1 MADLDRQRWERLLR
15 WLNQEHGMDT
25 NSLRLEARE
34 APGAGRGLFA
44 TKDIPPSST
53 LFKIPGAALMN
64 VSTVLPLYP
73 QIKQGR
79 LSGIQLVSL
88 HLLLHKPSGDDD
100 SLDGVF
106 GPYISTLPRDFSS
119 HPLTWLVNRRLGKED
134 HCGSYFLDRV
144 PPSTQRSVTAICDRF
159 WKDWEAV
166 AKIMSSR
173 RELKMAKHLPD
184 TQDLLPDFLWAWL
197 NVNTRC
203 IYYRIRQNKADP
215 DNFTL
220 CPILDFANHGSG
232 RTHIFPVISADIWG
246 LTEDSGQGNRRRRR
260 TDSYTFLGP
269 SGYSLSAGDELLLKY
284 GAHSNRFLFTEYG
297 FVNPLKDV
305 TSSSEYSGEVD
316 VQDLVEDLIRQA
328 GSVGPIIKSTL
339 EEAGYWGDWTLHK
352 SSSSAN
358 ASWRLIAALR
368 LICALERFSGEATLQ
383 THFAIE
389 AWTDVTNGVKDK
401 ISLTNEESTRSKL
414 LQLCKTVRARAL
426 KNDVSASITAR
437 IPQNRPGWFAW
448 MSENIRI
455 LWREELEV
463 AEAVMASIQAGEE
476 L

>member
-1 MADLDRQRWERLLR
+1 MADLDKQRWERLLR

-64 VSTVLPLYP
+64 ASTVLPLYP
-73 QIKQGR
+73 HIKQGR

-88 HLLLHKPSGDDD
+88 HLLLHRPSGDGD
-100 SLDGVF
+100 SLDSVF
-106 GPYISTLPRDFSS
+106 GPYISTLPRDFAS

-134 HCGSYFLDRV
+134 TCGSYFLDRV
-144 PPSTQRSVTAICDRF
+144 PPSTLQSVVKLSERF
-159 WKDWEAV
+159 WKDWETV
-166 AKIMSSR
+166 AKIMAEDPTLRSQSSR
-173 RELKMAKHLPD
+173 PELKTARRLPE
-184 TQDLLPDFLWAWL
+184 TQDLLPDYLWAWL

-203 IYYRIRQNKADP
+203 IYYRIRQNQSDP

-220 CPILDFANHGSG
+220 CPILDFANHGTG

-246 LTEDSGQGNRRRRR
+246 LAEDSGQATRRRRR
-260 TDSYTFLGP
+260 TDSFTFLGP
-269 SGYSLSAGDELLLKY
+269 SGYGLSAGDELLLKY
-284 GAHSNRFLFTEYG
+284 GAHSNRFY
-297 FVNPLKDV
+297 D
-305 TSSSEYSGEVD
+305 YSGEVD
-316 VQDLVEDLIRQA
+316 VQDLVEDLITRT
-328 GSVGPIIKSTL
+328 GSVGPLIKSTL
-339 EEAGYWGDWTLHK
+339 EEAGYWGEWTLHR
-352 SSSSAN
+352 SNGTAN

-368 LICALERFSGEATLQ
+368 LLCALERFSGEATLQ

-389 AWTDVTNGVKDK
+389 AWMDVTNGVKDT
-401 ISLTNEESTRSKL
+401 ISHANEVNTRNKL
-414 LQLCKTVRARAL
+414 LQLCRTVRMRAQ
-426 KNDVSASITAR
+426 KNDMSSFSTAKVL
-437 IPQNRPGWFAW
+437 QNRPAWFAW

-463 AEAVMASIQAGEE
+463 AEGVMASIQAGEDF
-476 L
+476 